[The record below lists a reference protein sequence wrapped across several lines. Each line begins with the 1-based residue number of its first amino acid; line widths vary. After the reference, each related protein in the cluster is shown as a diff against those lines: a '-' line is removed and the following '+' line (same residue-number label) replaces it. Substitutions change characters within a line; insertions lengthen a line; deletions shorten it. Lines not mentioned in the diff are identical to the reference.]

1 MIKDDQY
8 NMAVKYGYVES
19 MGGEGV
25 AKGSLVPYDD
35 LTSSLSR
42 QEQEEIRFSNNPPGV
57 IYPKR
62 GSKQEK
68 K

>member
-19 MGGEGV
+19 LGGEGV
-25 AKGSLVPYDD
+25 ARSGLVPYDD
-35 LTSSLSR
+35 LTSPLTR

-62 GSKQEK
+62 TPKEK